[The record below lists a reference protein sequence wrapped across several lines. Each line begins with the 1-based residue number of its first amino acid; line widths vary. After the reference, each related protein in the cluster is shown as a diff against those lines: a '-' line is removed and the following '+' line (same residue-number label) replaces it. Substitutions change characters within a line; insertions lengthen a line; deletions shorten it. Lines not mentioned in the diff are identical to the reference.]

1 VTKLW
6 FPVKLGSI
14 AVFALNMVALGG
26 CGYRPAY
33 GGARP
38 SGRLTV
44 VAAPTRVPEGGALAA
59 LLSGL
64 RGELSRAGV
73 LGPGSSYPRVVVE
86 FVRLDERGAG
96 PQVQRELT
104 GQPWALARS
113 TVVGVT
119 ARAWIE
125 EGPAVVVRDT
135 GDVRRTTSYEA
146 PGLGSPNQRVLELTS
161 REAAVDAAARA
172 TGAALGRRVLGEV
185 EVTQEPL

>member
-1 VTKLW
+1 M
-6 FPVKLGSI
+6 KLGPI
-14 AVFALNMVALGG
+14 AMLLLGLTGASG

-73 LGPGSSYPRVVVE
+73 LGPGSGYPRVVVE

-104 GQPWALARS
+104 SASWALARG

-125 EGPAVVVRDT
+125 EGPSLVVRDT
-135 GDVRRTTSYEA
+135 GDVRRTTSYDA
-146 PGLGSPNQRVLELTS
+146 PGLGSASQTTMEVTS
-161 REAAVDAAARA
+161 REAAIESAATA
-172 TGAALGRRVLGEV
+172 TGAALGRRVLGEI